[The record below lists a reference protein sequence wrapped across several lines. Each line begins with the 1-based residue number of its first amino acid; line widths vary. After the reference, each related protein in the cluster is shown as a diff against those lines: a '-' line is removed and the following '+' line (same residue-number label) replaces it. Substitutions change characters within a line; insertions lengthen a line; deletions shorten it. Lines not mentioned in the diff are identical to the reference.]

1 MSERQPA
8 SKPVAGP
15 ATLILGDARYQFPV
29 IEGSEGERAIDIS
42 NLRAQSGHITLDPGY
57 ANTGSCE
64 SAITYIDGEQGILR
78 YRGIPIEQ
86 FVDSPTFIE
95 VALLLICGQLPNQV
109 EYDAFSADLTRYA
122 NLDEGMKHQFEGFP
136 RSAPPMAILS
146 AMINA
151 LSCFHPELHEL
162 DDEAQFRHAAA
173 RLISKIR
180 TIAAY
185 AFRHSR
191 GLPYI
196 YPDPSLRYVP
206 NFLHMMFSQPYKQY
220 VCPDLVRKALNL
232 ILILH
237 ADHEQNC
244 STSTVRMVGSSGA
257 NLFASCA
264 AGVCALWGP
273 LHGGANVEV
282 LTMLEQIHQ
291 GNMTP
296 EDYVK
301 LAKDKDSKVRLMG
314 FGHRVY
320 KNFDPRARMLSKV
333 AQELVPQLCRDDPLL
348 DIARRLE
355 EIALSDPYFI
365 ERKLYPNVDFY
376 SGILL
381 RAIGIP
387 TNMFTVIFAIGRLP
401 GWIAHWW
408 EQREAP
414 VRRIA
419 RPRQVYTG
427 NTGVDYVPI
436 DQRG

>member
-1 MSERQPA
+1 MS
-8 SKPVAGP
+8 
-15 ATLILGDARYQFPV
+15 TLCSDQAILTLGGNEYKFPIV
-29 IEGSEGERAIDIS
+29 EGSEAERGIDIS
-42 NLRAQSGHITLDPGY
+42 DLRAKTGHITLDKGY
-57 ANTGSCE
+57 GNTGSCE
-64 SAITYIDGEQGILR
+64 SAITYIDGEKGILR

-86 FVDSPTFIE
+86 FAMGPTFTD
-95 VALLLICGQLPNQV
+95 VAWLLINGRLPTTA
-109 EYDAFSADLTRYA
+109 EYDEFSADLTRYA
-122 NLDEGMKHQFEGFP
+122 NLDESMRHQFEGFP
-136 RSAPPMAILS
+136 RVAPPMAILS

-162 DDEAQFRHAAA
+162 EDESQFRHAAA

-191 GLPYI
+191 GLPNI
-196 YPDPSLRYVP
+196 YPDPALRYVP
-206 NFLHMMFSQPYKQY
+206 NFMHMMFSQPYKQY
-220 VCPDLVRKALNL
+220 ICPQLVRDALNL

-291 GNMTP
+291 GNITP
-296 EDYVK
+296 EEYVK
-301 LAKDKDSKVRLMG
+301 QAKSKDSKVRLMG

-320 KNFDPRARMLSKV
+320 KNFDPRAKMLGAIAEK
-333 AQELVPQLCRDDPLL
+333 LLPQLSAGDPLL
-348 DIARRLE
+348 EIARRLE

-365 ERKLYPNVDFY
+365 ERQLYPNVDFY

-408 EQREAP
+408 EQNQTQAN
-414 VRRIA
+414 RIA
-419 RPRQVYTG
+419 RPRQI
-427 NTGVDYVPI
+427 YVGETHR
-436 DQRG
+436 DFVLKENRS